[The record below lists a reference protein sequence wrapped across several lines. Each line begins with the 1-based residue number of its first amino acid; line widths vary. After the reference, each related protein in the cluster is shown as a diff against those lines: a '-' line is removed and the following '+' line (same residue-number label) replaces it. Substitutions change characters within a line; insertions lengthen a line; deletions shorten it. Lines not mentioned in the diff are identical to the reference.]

1 MGFAEFGESVILSDC
16 NICLLPKDVRALIIC
31 EGQRGS
37 VSSDYWKKSFW
48 FNKGCEEIEYLHS
61 YFYTFSLQSLEILL
75 LYELN
80 SLKGLFREE
89 KVAPHRS
96 SPSAPFPASNNF
108 QYVIV
113 RI

>member
-89 KVAPHRS
+89 KVAP
-96 SPSAPFPASNNF
+96 APVVPLGTFS
-108 QYVIV
+108 
-113 RI
+113 RL